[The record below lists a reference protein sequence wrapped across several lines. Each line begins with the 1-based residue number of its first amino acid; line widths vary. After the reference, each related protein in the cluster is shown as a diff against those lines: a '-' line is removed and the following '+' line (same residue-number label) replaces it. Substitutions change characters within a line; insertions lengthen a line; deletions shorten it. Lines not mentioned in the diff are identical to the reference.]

1 MSSNINN
8 FKQLQEE
15 DELFFCSSGKSK
27 FVEKGVSQKINILQL
42 FGSIAELYLPMFVGT
57 ILEMTKG
64 PDEELNMM
72 KD

>member
-1 MSSNINN
+1 MNCFSTVRVNQN
-8 FKQLQEE
+8 
-15 DELFFCSSGKSK
+15 

-42 FGSIAELYLPMFVGT
+42 FGSIAELYLPMFVDT

-64 PDEELNMM
+64 SDEELSTA